1 MLLFYKVAFKKAI
14 IKKCSVGDT
23 MDLVKDIHKS
33 EYGEN
38 PSVVVCTPGR
48 FHLIG
53 EHSWFFRDK
62 TLSMG
67 VNLPV
72 YVAVSFNSEG
82 VFHFY
87 FPQLKDRK
95 KISMAS
101 MKLRKEDRWAN
112 SIKAMIYG
120 FTSGGYDVKGL
131 NFTIYSEILPSAGFG
146 INTAIKVGAA
156 YAIREIHNFKC
167 DESQILQVISRGNI
181 KFLNSTNYIA
191 DILTAIHSD
200 EKSLVLTDHAAKSHV
215 LLPFDY
221 PEKRII
227 LVDAKVPRVSIWNE
241 DIIREAEYALLIGE
255 LKDRKSY
262 VRGGWRYEENPHE
275 VNLVLSI
282 APEMIHKKLHSIIM
296 EHQFVLDAWDGLE
309 KHAFGSFA
317 RAVNH
322 SHENMR
328 GEYEISCPE
337 IDWILKRLAEIN
349 PNNDDSRNP
358 FNCGRITGKGFG
370 RCLYAILDDKDV
382 KEFNKKLSEF
392 TKIFGFKTSSYIV
405 EPAQGVHLV

>member
-1 MLLFYKVAFKKAI
+1 
-14 IKKCSVGDT
+14 

-33 EYGEN
+33 EYGEL

-48 FHLIG
+48 VHLIG
-53 EHSWFFRDK
+53 EHSWFFKDK

-67 VNLPV
+67 INLPV
-72 YVAVSFNSEG
+72 YVAVSFRDDNA
-82 VFHFY
+82 FYFY

-95 KISMAS
+95 KISQS
-101 MKLRKEDRWAN
+101 SLKFRKEDRWAN

-120 FTSGGYDVKGL
+120 FTSGGFDVRGM
-131 NFTIYSEILPSAGFG
+131 NFTIYSDILPSAGFG
-146 INTAIKVGAA
+146 INTAMKVGSA
-156 YAIREIHNFKC
+156 YAINELHNFKC
-167 DESQILQVISRGNI
+167 DENQILQAIARGNLR
-181 KFLNSTNYIA
+181 FLSTNNYLS

-200 EKSLVLTDHAAKSHV
+200 EKSLVLTDHAAKSCQ

-221 PEKRII
+221 PEKKII
-227 LVDAKVPRVSIWNE
+227 LVDAKVPRINIWNE
-241 DIIREAEYALLIGE
+241 EIIREPESALLLGE
-255 LKDRKSY
+255 LKERKSY

-282 APEMIHKKLHSIIM
+282 APEMIHKKLNSVIK

-309 KHAFGSFA
+309 KGAFGTFA

-328 GEYEISCPE
+328 DEYEISCPE
-337 IDWILKRLAEIN
+337 IDWILKRLSEIN

-370 RCLYAILDDKDV
+370 RCLYAILDDKDLP
-382 KEFNKKLSEF
+382 EFNNKLSEF
-392 TKIFGFKTSSYIV
+392 TKIFGFKSVSHVV
-405 EPAQGVHLV
+405 EPARGVSFVS

>member
-1 MLLFYKVAFKKAI
+1 
-14 IKKCSVGDT
+14 

-33 EYGEN
+33 EYGEL
-38 PSVVVCTPGR
+38 PDVVVCTPGR

-72 YVAVSFNSEG
+72 YIAVSFREDAAY
-82 VFHFY
+82 HFY

-95 KISMAS
+95 KISQAG
-101 MKLRKEDRWAN
+101 MKFRKEDRWAN

-120 FTSGGYDVKGL
+120 FASGGFDLKGM
-131 NFTIYSEILPSAGFG
+131 NFTVYSDILPSAGFG
-146 INTAIKVGAA
+146 INTAMKVGSA
-156 YAIREIHNFKC
+156 YAINELQNLGC
-167 DESQILQVISRGNI
+167 DEHQILQAMARGNLR
-181 KFLNSTNYIA
+181 FLNTNHYLS
-191 DILTAIHSD
+191 DILAAIHSD
-200 EKSLVLTDHAAKSHV
+200 EKSLVLTDHATKSCE
-215 LLPFDY
+215 LIPFDY
-221 PEKRII
+221 PEKKII
-227 LVDAKVPRVSIWNE
+227 LVDAKVPRISIWNE
-241 DIIREAEYALLIGE
+241 EIIREPESALLLGE

-296 EHQFVLDAWDGLE
+296 EHQFVLEAWDALA
-309 KHAFGSFA
+309 KNAFGSFA

-328 GEYEISCPE
+328 DEYEISCPE
-337 IDWILKRLAEIN
+337 IDWILKRLSEIN

-370 RCLYAILDDKDV
+370 RCLYAILDEKDV
-382 KEFNKKLSEF
+382 PEFNNKLSEF
-392 TKIFGFKTSSYIV
+392 TKIFGFKSSSYVV
-405 EPAQGVHLV
+405 EPSKGVRIVS

>member
-1 MLLFYKVAFKKAI
+1 
-14 IKKCSVGDT
+14 

-33 EYGEN
+33 EYGQF
-38 PSVVVCTPGR
+38 PDVVVCTPGR

-72 YVAVSFNSEG
+72 YVAVSFRDDAA
-82 VFHFY
+82 FHFY

-95 KISMAS
+95 KISIVG
-101 MKLRKEDRWAN
+101 MKYRKEDRWAN

-120 FTSGGYDVKGL
+120 FISGGFEIKGM
-131 NFTIYSEILPSAGFG
+131 NFTIYSDILPSAGFG
-146 INTAIKVGAA
+146 INTAMKVGSA
-156 YAIREIHNFKC
+156 YAINELQKLNC
-167 DESQILQVISRGNI
+167 DEPQILQAMARGNLR
-181 KFLNSTNYIA
+181 FLNSNHYLS
-191 DILTAIHSD
+191 DILAAIHSD
-200 EKSLVLTDHAAKSHV
+200 KKSLVLTDHATKSCQ

-221 PEKRII
+221 PEKKII
-227 LVDAKVPRVSIWNE
+227 LVDTKVPRVNIWNE
-241 DIIREAEYALLIGE
+241 EIIREPESALLLGE

-282 APEMIHKKLHSIIM
+282 APEMIHKKLNSIIK
-296 EHQFVLDAWDGLE
+296 EHQFVLDAWDGLD
-309 KHAFGSFA
+309 KGSFGKFA

-328 GEYEISCPE
+328 DEYEISCPE
-337 IDWILKRLAEIN
+337 IDWVLKRLSEIN

-370 RCLYAILDDKDV
+370 RCLYAILDEKDV
-382 KEFNKKLSEF
+382 PEFNNKLSEF
-392 TKIFGFKTSSYIV
+392 TKIFGFRTSSHIV
-405 EPAQGVHLV
+405 EPAEGVHIVS

>member
-1 MLLFYKVAFKKAI
+1 
-14 IKKCSVGDT
+14 

-33 EYGEN
+33 EYGQF
-38 PSVVVCTPGR
+38 PDVVVCTPGR

-67 VNLPV
+67 VNIPV
-72 YVAVSFNSEG
+72 YVAVSFRDDAA
-82 VFHFY
+82 FHFY

-95 KISMAS
+95 KISMS
-101 MKLRKEDRWAN
+101 GMKFRKEDRWAN
-112 SIKAMIYG
+112 SIKAMIFG
-120 FTSGGYDVKGL
+120 FISGGIEIKGM
-131 NFTIYSEILPSAGFG
+131 NFTIYSDILPSAGFG
-146 INTAIKVGAA
+146 INTAMKVGAA
-156 YAIREIHNFKC
+156 YAINEIHGLNFS
-167 DESQILQVISRGNI
+167 ESQILQAMARGNLR
-181 KFLNSTNYIA
+181 FLNSNHYLS

-200 EKSLVLTDHAAKSHV
+200 EKSLVLTDHATKNCQ

-221 PEKRII
+221 PEKKII
-227 LVDAKVPRVSIWNE
+227 LVDTKVPRVNIWNE
-241 DIIREAEYALLIGE
+241 EIIREPESALLLGE

-282 APEMIHKKLHSIIM
+282 APEMIHKKLNSIIK
-296 EHQFVLDAWDGLE
+296 EHQYVLDAWDGLE
-309 KHAFGSFA
+309 KNSFGKFA

-328 GEYEISCPE
+328 DEYEISCPE
-337 IDWILKRLAEIN
+337 IDWILKRLSEIN

-370 RCLYAILDDKDV
+370 RCLYAILDEKDV
-382 KEFNKKLSEF
+382 PEFNSKMSEF
-392 TKIFGFKTSSYIV
+392 TKIFGFKTSSHEV
-405 EPAQGVHLV
+405 VPSRGVHIVS

>member
-1 MLLFYKVAFKKAI
+1 
-14 IKKCSVGDT
+14 

-33 EYGEN
+33 EYGQF
-38 PSVVVCTPGR
+38 PDVVVCTPGR

-72 YVAVSFNSEG
+72 YVAVSFRDDAA
-82 VFHFY
+82 FHFY

-95 KISMAS
+95 KISMLG
-101 MKLRKEDRWAN
+101 MKYRKEDRWAN

-120 FTSGGYDVKGL
+120 FTSGGFEIKGM
-131 NFTIYSEILPSAGFG
+131 NFTIYSDILPSAGFG
-146 INTAIKVGAA
+146 INTAMKVGSA
-156 YAIREIHNFKC
+156 YAINELQNLKC
-167 DESQILQVISRGNI
+167 DEPQILQAMARGNLR
-181 KFLNSTNYIA
+181 FLNSNHYLS
-191 DILTAIHSD
+191 DILAAIHSD
-200 EKSLVLTDHAAKSHV
+200 EKSLVLTDHATKSCQ

-221 PEKRII
+221 PEKKII
-227 LVDAKVPRVSIWNE
+227 LVDTKVPRVNIWNE
-241 DIIREAEYALLIGE
+241 EIIREPESALLLGE

-262 VRGGWRYEENPHE
+262 VKGGWRYEENPHE

-282 APEMIHKKLHSIIM
+282 APEMIHKKLNSIIK
-296 EHQFVLDAWDGLE
+296 EHQYVLDAWDGLD
-309 KHAFGSFA
+309 KGSFGKFA

-328 GEYEISCPE
+328 DEYEISCPE
-337 IDWILKRLAEIN
+337 IDWVLKRLSEIN

-370 RCLYAILDDKDV
+370 RCLYAILDEKDV
-382 KEFNKKLSEF
+382 PEFNSKLAEF
-392 TKIFGFKTSSYIV
+392 TKIFGFRTSSHIV
-405 EPAQGVHLV
+405 EPAKGVSIVS

>member
-1 MLLFYKVAFKKAI
+1 
-14 IKKCSVGDT
+14 

-33 EYGEN
+33 EYGQF
-38 PSVVVCTPGR
+38 PDVVVCTPGR

-72 YVAVSFNSEG
+72 YVAVSFRDDAA
-82 VFHFY
+82 FHFY

-95 KISMAS
+95 KISMLG
-101 MKLRKEDRWAN
+101 MKYRKEDRWAN

-120 FTSGGYDVKGL
+120 FTSGGFEIKGM
-131 NFTIYSEILPSAGFG
+131 NFTIYSDILPSAGFG
-146 INTAIKVGAA
+146 INTAMKVGSA
-156 YAIREIHNFKC
+156 YAINELQNLKC
-167 DESQILQVISRGNI
+167 DEPQILQAMARGNLR
-181 KFLNSTNYIA
+181 FLNSNHYLS
-191 DILTAIHSD
+191 DILAAIHSD
-200 EKSLVLTDHAAKSHV
+200 EKSLVLTDHATKSCQ

-221 PEKRII
+221 PEKKII
-227 LVDAKVPRVSIWNE
+227 LVDTKVPRVNIWNE
-241 DIIREAEYALLIGE
+241 EIIREPESALLLGE

-262 VRGGWRYEENPHE
+262 VKGGWRYEENPHE

-282 APEMIHKKLHSIIM
+282 APEMIHKKLNSIIK
-296 EHQFVLDAWDGLE
+296 EHQYVLDAWDGLD
-309 KHAFGSFA
+309 KGSFGKFA

-328 GEYEISCPE
+328 DEYEISCPE
-337 IDWILKRLAEIN
+337 IDWVLKRLSEIN

-370 RCLYAILDDKDV
+370 RCLYAILDGKDV
-382 KEFNKKLSEF
+382 PEFNSKLSEF
-392 TKIFGFKTSSYIV
+392 TKIFGFRTSSHIV
-405 EPAQGVHLV
+405 EPAKGVSIVS

>member
-1 MLLFYKVAFKKAI
+1 
-14 IKKCSVGDT
+14 

-33 EYGEN
+33 EYGQF
-38 PSVVVCTPGR
+38 PDVVVCTPGR

-72 YVAVSFNSEG
+72 YVAVSFRDDAA
-82 VFHFY
+82 FHFY

-95 KISMAS
+95 KISMLG
-101 MKLRKEDRWAN
+101 MKYRKEDRWAN

-120 FTSGGYDVKGL
+120 FISGGFEIKGM
-131 NFTIYSEILPSAGFG
+131 NFTIYSDILPSAGFG
-146 INTAIKVGAA
+146 INTAMKVGSA
-156 YAIREIHNFKC
+156 YAINELQKLNC
-167 DESQILQVISRGNI
+167 DEPQILQAMARGNLR
-181 KFLNSTNYIA
+181 FLNSNHYLS
-191 DILTAIHSD
+191 DILAAIHS
-200 EKSLVLTDHAAKSHV
+200 EKKSLVLTDHATKSCQ

-221 PEKRII
+221 PEKKII
-227 LVDAKVPRVSIWNE
+227 LVDTKVPRVNIWNE
-241 DIIREAEYALLIGE
+241 EIIREPESALLLGE

-282 APEMIHKKLHSIIM
+282 APEMIHKKLNSIIK
-296 EHQFVLDAWDGLE
+296 EHQFVLDAWDGLD
-309 KHAFGSFA
+309 KGSFGKFA

-328 GEYEISCPE
+328 DEYEISCPE
-337 IDWILKRLAEIN
+337 IDWVLKRLSEIN

-370 RCLYAILDDKDV
+370 RCLYAILDEKDV
-382 KEFNKKLSEF
+382 PEFNNKLSEF
-392 TKIFGFKTSSYIV
+392 TKIFGFRTSSHIV
-405 EPAQGVHLV
+405 EPAEGVHIVS

>member
-1 MLLFYKVAFKKAI
+1 
-14 IKKCSVGDT
+14 

-33 EYGEN
+33 EYGQF
-38 PSVVVCTPGR
+38 PDVVVCTPGR

-72 YVAVSFNSEG
+72 YVAVSFRDDAA
-82 VFHFY
+82 FHFY

-95 KISMAS
+95 KISMVG
-101 MKLRKEDRWAN
+101 MKYRKEDRWAN

-120 FTSGGYDVKGL
+120 FISGGFEIKGM
-131 NFTIYSEILPSAGFG
+131 NFTIYSDILPSAGFG
-146 INTAIKVGAA
+146 INTAMKVGSA
-156 YAIREIHNFKC
+156 YAINELQKLNC
-167 DESQILQVISRGNI
+167 DEPQILQAMARGNLR
-181 KFLNSTNYIA
+181 FLNSNHYLS
-191 DILTAIHSD
+191 DILAAIHSD
-200 EKSLVLTDHAAKSHV
+200 KKSLVLTDHATKSCQ

-227 LVDAKVPRVSIWNE
+227 LVDTKVPRVNIWNE
-241 DIIREAEYALLIGE
+241 EIIREPESALLLGE

-282 APEMIHKKLHSIIM
+282 APEMIHKKLNSIIK
-296 EHQFVLDAWDGLE
+296 EHQFVLDAWDGLD
-309 KHAFGSFA
+309 KGSFGKFA

-328 GEYEISCPE
+328 DEYEISCPE
-337 IDWILKRLAEIN
+337 IDWVLKRLSEIN

-370 RCLYAILDDKDV
+370 RCLYAILDEKDV
-382 KEFNKKLSEF
+382 PEFNNKLSEF
-392 TKIFGFKTSSYIV
+392 TKIFGFRTSSHIV
-405 EPAQGVHLV
+405 EPAEGVHIVS

>member
-1 MLLFYKVAFKKAI
+1 
-14 IKKCSVGDT
+14 

-33 EYGEN
+33 EYGQF
-38 PSVVVCTPGR
+38 PDVVVCTPGR

-72 YVAVSFNSEG
+72 YVAVSFRDDAA
-82 VFHFY
+82 FHFY

-95 KISMAS
+95 KISMLG
-101 MKLRKEDRWAN
+101 MKYRKEDRWAN

-120 FTSGGYDVKGL
+120 FISGGFEIKGM
-131 NFTIYSEILPSAGFG
+131 NFTIYSDILPSAGFG
-146 INTAIKVGAA
+146 INTAMKVGSA
-156 YAIREIHNFKC
+156 YAINELQKLNC
-167 DESQILQVISRGNI
+167 DEPQILQAMARGNLR
-181 KFLNSTNYIA
+181 FLNSNHYLS
-191 DILTAIHSD
+191 DILAAIHSD
-200 EKSLVLTDHAAKSHV
+200 KKSLVLTDHATKSCQ

-221 PEKRII
+221 PEKKII
-227 LVDAKVPRVSIWNE
+227 LVDTKVPRVNIWNE
-241 DIIREAEYALLIGE
+241 DIIREPESALLLGE

-282 APEMIHKKLHSIIM
+282 APEMIHKKLNSIIK
-296 EHQFVLDAWDGLE
+296 EHQFVLDAWDGLD
-309 KHAFGSFA
+309 KGSFGKFA

-328 GEYEISCPE
+328 DEYEISCPE
-337 IDWILKRLAEIN
+337 IDWVLKRLSEIN

-370 RCLYAILDDKDV
+370 RCLYAILDEKDV
-382 KEFNKKLSEF
+382 PEFNNKLSEF
-392 TKIFGFKTSSYIV
+392 TKIFGFRTSSHIV
-405 EPAQGVHLV
+405 EPAEGVHIVS

>member
-1 MLLFYKVAFKKAI
+1 
-14 IKKCSVGDT
+14 

-33 EYGEN
+33 EYGQF
-38 PSVVVCTPGR
+38 PDVVVCTPGR

-72 YVAVSFNSEG
+72 YVAVSFRDDAA
-82 VFHFY
+82 FHFY

-95 KISMAS
+95 KISMVG
-101 MKLRKEDRWAN
+101 MKYRKEDRWAN

-120 FTSGGYDVKGL
+120 FISGGFDIKGM
-131 NFTIYSEILPSAGFG
+131 NFTIYSDILPSAGFG
-146 INTAIKVGAA
+146 INTAMKVGSA
-156 YAIREIHNFKC
+156 YAINELQKLNC
-167 DESQILQVISRGNI
+167 DEPQILQTMARGNLR
-181 KFLNSTNYIA
+181 FLNSNHYLS
-191 DILTAIHSD
+191 DILAAIHSD
-200 EKSLVLTDHAAKSHV
+200 KKSLVLTDHATKSCQ

-221 PEKRII
+221 PEKKII
-227 LVDAKVPRVSIWNE
+227 LVDTKVPRVNIWNE
-241 DIIREAEYALLIGE
+241 EIIREPESALLLGE

-282 APEMIHKKLHSIIM
+282 APEMIHKKLNSIIK
-296 EHQFVLDAWDGLE
+296 EHQFVLDAWDGLD
-309 KHAFGSFA
+309 KGSFGKFA

-328 GEYEISCPE
+328 DEYEISCPE
-337 IDWILKRLAEIN
+337 IDWVLKRLSEIN

-370 RCLYAILDDKDV
+370 RCLYAILDEKDV
-382 KEFNKKLSEF
+382 PEFNNKLSEF
-392 TKIFGFKTSSYIV
+392 TKIFGFRTSSHIV
-405 EPAQGVHLV
+405 EPAEGVHIVS

>member
-1 MLLFYKVAFKKAI
+1 
-14 IKKCSVGDT
+14 

-33 EYGEN
+33 EYGQF
-38 PSVVVCTPGR
+38 PDVVVCTPGR

-67 VNLPV
+67 VNIPV
-72 YVAVSFNSEG
+72 YVAVSFRDDAA
-82 VFHFY
+82 FHFY

-95 KISMAS
+95 KISMS
-101 MKLRKEDRWAN
+101 GMKFRKEDRWAN
-112 SIKAMIYG
+112 SIKAMIFG
-120 FTSGGYDVKGL
+120 FISGGIEIKGM
-131 NFTIYSEILPSAGFG
+131 NFTIYSDILPSAGFG
-146 INTAIKVGAA
+146 INTAMKVGSA
-156 YAIREIHNFKC
+156 YAINELQKLNC
-167 DESQILQVISRGNI
+167 DEPQILQAMARGNLR
-181 KFLNSTNYIA
+181 FLNSNHYLS
-191 DILTAIHSD
+191 DILAAIHSD
-200 EKSLVLTDHAAKSHV
+200 KKSLVLTDHATKSCQ

-221 PEKRII
+221 PEKKII
-227 LVDAKVPRVSIWNE
+227 LVDTKVPRVNIWNE
-241 DIIREAEYALLIGE
+241 EIIREPESALLLGE

-282 APEMIHKKLHSIIM
+282 APEMIHKKLNSIIK
-296 EHQFVLDAWDGLE
+296 EHQFVLDAWDGLD
-309 KHAFGSFA
+309 KGSFGKFA

-328 GEYEISCPE
+328 DEYEISCPE
-337 IDWILKRLAEIN
+337 IDWVLKRLSEIN

-370 RCLYAILDDKDV
+370 RCLYAILDEKDV
-382 KEFNKKLSEF
+382 PEFNNKLSEF
-392 TKIFGFKTSSYIV
+392 TKIFGFRTSSHIV
-405 EPAQGVHLV
+405 EPAEGVHIVS

>member
-1 MLLFYKVAFKKAI
+1 
-14 IKKCSVGDT
+14 

-33 EYGEN
+33 EYGRL
-38 PSVVVCTPGR
+38 PDVVVCTPGR

-72 YVAVSFNSEG
+72 YVAVSFRDDG
-82 VFHFY
+82 AFHFY

-95 KISMAS
+95 KISMVG

-120 FTSGGYDVKGL
+120 FSAGGFDVKGMD
-131 NFTIYSEILPSAGFG
+131 FTIYSDILPSAGFG
-146 INTAIKVGAA
+146 INTAMKVGSA
-156 YAIREIHNFKC
+156 YAINELHGFKC
-167 DESQILQVISRGNI
+167 DERQILQNIARGNLQ
-181 KFLNSTNYIA
+181 FLNSNHYLS
-191 DILTAIHSD
+191 DILSAIHSS
-200 EKSLVLTDHAAKSHV
+200 EKSLVLTDHATKSYEI
-215 LLPFDY
+215 LPFDF
-221 PEKRII
+221 PEKKII
-227 LVDAKVPRVSIWNE
+227 LVDAKVPRVNIWNE
-241 DIIREAEYALLIGE
+241 EIIREPESALLVGE

-282 APEMIHKKLHSIIM
+282 LPEMIHKKLNSVIK
-296 EHQFVLDAWDGLE
+296 EHQFVLEAWDGLE
-309 KHAFGSFA
+309 KKTFGKFA

-328 GEYEISCPE
+328 DEYEISCPE
-337 IDWILKRLAEIN
+337 IDWILKRLSEIN
-349 PNNDDSRNP
+349 PNNEDSRNP

-370 RCLYAILDDKDV
+370 RCLYAILDEKDV
-382 KEFNKKLSEF
+382 AEFNNKLSEF

-405 EPAQGVHLV
+405 EPARGVHIVS

>member
-1 MLLFYKVAFKKAI
+1 
-14 IKKCSVGDT
+14 

-33 EYGEN
+33 EYGQF
-38 PSVVVCTPGR
+38 PDVVVCTPGR

-72 YVAVSFNSEG
+72 YVAVSFRDDAA
-82 VFHFY
+82 FHFY

-95 KISMAS
+95 KISMLG
-101 MKLRKEDRWAN
+101 MKYRKEDRWAN

-120 FTSGGYDVKGL
+120 FISGGFEIKGM
-131 NFTIYSEILPSAGFG
+131 NFTIYSDILPSAGFG
-146 INTAIKVGAA
+146 INTAMKVGSA
-156 YAIREIHNFKC
+156 YAINELQKLNC
-167 DESQILQVISRGNI
+167 DEPQILQAMARGNLR
-181 KFLNSTNYIA
+181 FLNSNHYLS
-191 DILTAIHSD
+191 DILAAIHSD
-200 EKSLVLTDHAAKSHV
+200 KKSLVLTDHATKSCQ

-221 PEKRII
+221 PEKKII
-227 LVDAKVPRVSIWNE
+227 LVDTKVPRVNIWNE
-241 DIIREAEYALLIGE
+241 EIIREPESALLLGE

-282 APEMIHKKLHSIIM
+282 APEMIHKKLNSIIK
-296 EHQFVLDAWDGLE
+296 EHQFVLDAWDGLD
-309 KHAFGSFA
+309 KGSFGKFA

-328 GEYEISCPE
+328 DEYEISCPE
-337 IDWILKRLAEIN
+337 IDWVLKRLSEIN

-370 RCLYAILDDKDV
+370 RCLYAILDEKDV
-382 KEFNKKLSEF
+382 PEFNNKLSEF
-392 TKIFGFKTSSYIV
+392 TKIFGFRTSSHIV
-405 EPAQGVHLV
+405 EPAEGVHIVS

>member
-1 MLLFYKVAFKKAI
+1 
-14 IKKCSVGDT
+14 

-33 EYGEN
+33 EYGQL
-38 PSVVVCTPGR
+38 PDVLVCTPGR

-72 YVAVSFNSEG
+72 YVAVSFRDDSA
-82 VFHFY
+82 FHFY

-95 KISMAS
+95 KFSLS
-101 MKLRKEDRWAN
+101 GMKFRKEDRWAN

-120 FTSGGYDVKGL
+120 FVSGGFEVKGM
-131 NFTIYSEILPSAGFG
+131 NFTVYSDILPSAGFG
-146 INTAIKVGAA
+146 INTAMKVGSA
-156 YAIREIHNFKC
+156 YAIRELHSFDC
-167 DESQILQVISRGNI
+167 DEIQLMQVIARGNI
-181 KFLNSTNYIA
+181 RFLNSTNYIS
-191 DILTAIHSD
+191 DILTAVHSD
-200 EKSLVLTDHAAKSHV
+200 EKSLVLTDHSTKSCQ

-221 PEKRII
+221 PEKKII
-227 LVDAKVPRVSIWNE
+227 LVDAKVPRINIWNE
-241 DIIREAEYALLIGE
+241 EIIREPESALLLGE
-255 LKDRKSY
+255 LKERKSY

-282 APEMIHKKLHSIIM
+282 APEMIHRKLNSIIK
-296 EHQFVLDAWDGLE
+296 EHQFVLEAWEGLE
-309 KHAFGSFA
+309 KGTFGSFA

-328 GEYEISCPE
+328 DEYEISCPE
-337 IDWILKRLAEIN
+337 IDWILKRLSEIN

-370 RCLYAILDDKDV
+370 RCLYAILDEKDV
-382 KEFNKKLSEF
+382 PEFNNKLSEF
-392 TKIFGFKTSSYIV
+392 TKIFGFKASSYIV
-405 EPAQGVHLV
+405 EPAKGVSIVS